1 MLHVIHYTP
10 HLWITLVDKFFLF
23 AILFHRLSK
32 IFMATLNS
40 QSTRTTGSQR
50 AGSFVV
56 VKLSLLIR

>member
-1 MLHVIHYTP
+1 MT
-10 HLWITLVDKFFLF
+10 LWITLVDKFFLF

-40 QSTRTTGSQR
+40 QSTRTTESQR

-56 VKLSLLIR
+56 VKLSLLIK